1 MAIFGLGRKS
11 HFPKAVQ
18 HVQADP
24 ILNSASRGSA
34 ADDLTVRDY
43 AQGVPN
49 IRLGEAFKS
58 FARQLP
64 WLIVLC
70 LLASIVA
77 WFATSDFKRVY
88 TADGSLMVQLGDEYV
103 YQPVSGQ
110 GGQNGLQLTPDA
122 IVLTEAGI
130 IKNSE
135 VIDAVIGQMTS
146 TPSDSMR
153 FDEAAEKQI
162 RAAGSNQA
170 LIREAQME
178 RRKRVDA
185 SFVVMPQAKSSI
197 INLAYKHED
206 PEIAVEALNA
216 FIDQYRVFRRT
227 VFIEGSS
234 DIISKRRIATEEQ
247 LDLNEK
253 AIARLLARNNLSDFV
268 SEQEGAQERSE
279 ELKASINTVRADI
292 AEAESALAE
301 MEDQLR
307 NTSPTIDLYRDDRA
321 SQRIAQ
327 AELELGQ
334 LLAKYLPSSA
344 PVRQKREEL
353 EQLKSV
359 QSGYNGQATG
369 GRRVGPNP
377 NYQELEKNRDA
388 MQARANSLREKE
400 FVLQRQLDSADA
412 KVRRMTK
419 LSPEFLNLTR
429 ERVILSDR
437 LNTYNSREQEAL
449 INQEQAAA
457 NNENVRVISR
467 ARYALK
473 GPNMR
478 MVMFALVSIFCWFG
492 LVMIA
497 LARVFL
503 DPRLFTAPTR
513 VSHASAAPAYAYA
526 DQSSIP
532 EPIAPV
538 YEPERFQP
546 QEYEA
551 QPYNGQNYQQPAY
564 QEQAY
569 YDPAQGQQA
578 YQADNYQA
586 HNQQGDYY
594 AQTETYADPHQGNG
608 SYQGGQTY
616 SSNGH
621 DGEEGYIEPS
631 EGGYETSTHNQAGS
645 DIYAN
650 PYSGQTDASYNGMNV
665 LGTLPSSGS

>member
-1 MAIFGLGRKS
+1 MAIFGLGKKS
-11 HFPKAVQ
+11 GFPKAVQ
-18 HVQADP
+18 QVQADP
-24 ILNSASRGSA
+24 ILNSGPRGYA

-70 LLASIVA
+70 LIASVVA

-110 GGQNGLQLTPDA
+110 AGQNGFTLTPDA
-122 IVLTEAGI
+122 IILTEVGI

-153 FDEAAEKQI
+153 FDEMAEKNI
-162 RAAGSNQA
+162 RAAGGNQV

-185 SFVVMPQAKSSI
+185 SFVVMPKPKSSI

-206 PEIAVEALNA
+206 PDMAIEALNA
-216 FIDQYRVFRRT
+216 FIDQYKIFRRT
-227 VFIEGSS
+227 VFVEGSS
-234 DIISKRRIATEEQ
+234 DIISKRRLATEEQ
-247 LDLNEK
+247 LNLNEK
-253 AIARLLARNNLSDFV
+253 AIARLLTRNNLSDFV
-268 SEQEGAQERSE
+268 SEQTGVQKRSE
-279 ELKASINTVRADI
+279 ELKAAVNTVRADI
-292 AEAESALAE
+292 VESESALAK

-334 LLAKYLPSSA
+334 LLAKYLPNSA
-344 PVRQKREEL
+344 PVRQKQQEL
-353 EQLKSV
+353 QQLKSV

-388 MQARANSLREKE
+388 MQARADSLREKE

-412 KVRRMTK
+412 KVRRMTQ
-419 LSPEFLNLTR
+419 LSPDYLNLTR
-429 ERVILSDR
+429 ERKTLSDR
-437 LNTYNSREQEAL
+437 LNTYNAREQEAL
-449 INQEQAAA
+449 INQDQAAA
-457 NNENVRVISR
+457 NNENVREISR

-478 MVMFALVSIFCWFG
+478 MVMFVLVSVFCWFA
-492 LVMIA
+492 LFMVA

-503 DPRLFTAPTR
+503 DPRLFAVPTR
-513 VSHASAAPAYAYA
+513 MNQVPVNAAPQTYSYE
-526 DQSSIP
+526 QERPIP
-532 EPIAPV
+532 EPVAPV
-538 YEPERFQP
+538 EPVYAPQEFQP

-551 QPYNGQNYQQPAY
+551 QPY
-564 QEQAY
+564 
-569 YDPAQGQQA
+569 
-578 YQADNYQA
+578 QA
-586 HNQQGDYY
+586 HNYQGNQAQQYQ
-594 AQTETYADPHQGNG
+594 AQT
-608 SYQGGQTY
+608 YQGGSY
-616 SSNGH
+616 G
-621 DGEEGYIEPS
+621 
-631 EGGYETSTHNQAGS
+631 QAGS
-645 DIYAN
+645 YAEPSQEGSAQQGAQVNYSQGHGGEVGYSEPMQAPYEQAGGDIYSN
-650 PYSGQTDASYNGMNV
+650 PYAVQTDAPNNGMNV
-665 LGTLPSSGS
+665 LGTLPPNAY